1 MSTLIQDLRYTVRA
15 LRRAPGFTLVVVL
28 TLGAGI
34 GANTAIFSL
43 LDQVLLRSIP
53 VERPEELV
61 QLDNPGTFSG
71 RTDGDRTFSYPM
83 YVDFRDRNTVLA
95 GLVARFSTAGTLAA
109 GQQAER
115 IDIELVSG
123 NTFQVLGVQAALG
136 RALTPDDDRTPGA
149 HPVAVLSH
157 SFWQRRFA
165 SDPAIVGRTVR
176 INATP
181 MTIVGVAPRG
191 FAGVM
196 SATAADVFVPVMM
209 KAQMTPTW
217 NELDFRRSR
226 WLSLVGRLKPGV
238 TTAQAKAS
246 LDVLYRQINE
256 HELVA
261 VPEFAAASQRFKDR
275 YRAKTLVLHD
285 ASIGLSDVRGDFS
298 TPLTV
303 LMGMVGLVLLI
314 ASANVANLLL
324 SRATARQ
331 KEMAMR
337 LALGAS
343 RWRLI
348 RQMLTESLVLASA
361 GAFVGVIFAA
371 WLGELLLAAL
381 PFDGLSQALST
392 SPDLRVGLFTAV
404 VALATAILFGLA
416 PALQSARL
424 ELTETMRDSAGSLS
438 GGVHHARFRK
448 SLVVAQVALSVL
460 LVAGGGLF
468 ARSLY
473 NLQQLDRGFDTDRI
487 MTFSLNP
494 SWIGYDQ
501 ASVRRFSDTLLT
513 EVRALP
519 GVTTASLARLG
530 VLTGSSWRRT
540 ISVAGYTPRQD
551 EDMSPNVNE
560 VSGGYFGTMHIP
572 LLAGREFTE
581 RDTEGAPSVA
591 IVNETFVKYFFP
603 NQNPLGRRFGW
614 SSRKNPQ
621 EIEIVGVVKD
631 SLYFN
636 ARQGTTAENA
646 TPRFVYIPYPQ
657 GTELGAMNAYV
668 RADAIAAAGLGERL
682 RQTVR
687 RIDPGLPVASLQW
700 MDTTVERA
708 LFTERMLARLSAA
721 FGLLATLLA
730 TVGLYGVMSY
740 TVSRRTREIGI
751 RIALGAE
758 RRSVL
763 WLVQREVIALALV
776 GVTLGVPA
784 ALALSRLVESQ
795 LVGVSANDPLTIGG
809 AAAFLA
815 LVSLVAGWLPAR
827 RAARVEPLRALR
839 YE

>member
-1 MSTLIQDLRYTVRA
+1 V
-15 LRRAPGFTLVVVL
+15 
-28 TLGAGI
+28 
-34 GANTAIFSL
+34 TA
-43 LDQVLLRSIP
+43 
-53 VERPEELV
+53 
-61 QLDNPGTFSG
+61 
-71 RTDGDRTFSYPM
+71 
-83 YVDFRDRNTVLA
+83 
-95 GLVARFSTAGTLAA
+95 
-109 GQQAER
+109 
-115 IDIELVSG
+115 
-123 NTFQVLGVQAALG
+123 
-136 RALTPDDDRTPGA
+136 
-149 HPVAVLSH
+149 
-157 SFWQRRFA
+157 
-165 SDPAIVGRTVR
+165 
-176 INATP
+176 
-181 MTIVGVAPRG
+181 
-191 FAGVM
+191 
-196 SATAADVFVPVMM
+196 
-209 KAQMTPTW
+209 
-217 NELDFRRSR
+217 
-226 WLSLVGRLKPGV
+226 
-238 TTAQAKAS
+238 
-246 LDVLYRQINE
+246 
-256 HELVA
+256 
-261 VPEFAAASQRFKDR
+261 
-275 YRAKTLVLHD
+275 
-285 ASIGLSDVRGDFS
+285 
-298 TPLTV
+298 
-303 LMGMVGLVLLI
+303 
-314 ASANVANLLL
+314 
-324 SRATARQ
+324 
-331 KEMAMR
+331 
-337 LALGAS
+337 
-343 RWRLI
+343 
-348 RQMLTESLVLASA
+348 
-361 GAFVGVIFAA
+361 
-371 WLGELLLAAL
+371 
-381 PFDGLSQALST
+381 
-392 SPDLRVGLFTAV
+392 
-404 VALATAILFGLA
+404 
-416 PALQSARL
+416 
-424 ELTETMRDSAGSLS
+424 
-438 GGVHHARFRK
+438 
-448 SLVVAQVALSVL
+448 
-460 LVAGGGLF
+460 
-468 ARSLY
+468 
-473 NLQQLDRGFDTDRI
+473 
-487 MTFSLNP
+487 
-494 SWIGYDQ
+494 
-501 ASVRRFSDTLLT
+501 
-513 EVRALP
+513 
-519 GVTTASLARLG
+519 ASLARLG

-668 RADAIAAAGLGERL
+668 RADAIAASGLGERL